1 MALVKECQEK
11 TNTKSNMKNI
21 LNQLGATAA
30 NLEGATPQE
39 LEILGMNSMG
49 PAVQGPT
56 FTNPMTSIKDAVQ
69 GPTFT
74 NPMTSIK
81 DAVAIPP
88 VVPTANNFSPT
99 TKSAADYIYGSDVA
113 RGY

>member
-1 MALVKECQEK
+1 
-11 TNTKSNMKNI
+11 MKNI

-56 FTNPMTSIKDAVQ
+56 FTNPMTSIKDAV
-69 GPTFT
+69 
-74 NPMTSIK
+74 
-81 DAVAIPP
+81 AIPP

>member
-1 MALVKECQEK
+1 
-11 TNTKSNMKNI
+11 MKNI

-39 LEILGMNSMG
+39 LEMLGMNPMG

-56 FTNPMTSIKDAVQ
+56 FTNPMTPTTATAV
-69 GPTFT
+69 
-74 NPMTSIK
+74 
-81 DAVAIPP
+81 IPP

>member
-1 MALVKECQEK
+1 MAYKI
-11 TNTKSNMKNI
+11 KSI

-39 LEILGMNSMG
+39 LEMLGMNPMG

-56 FTNPMTSIKDAVQ
+56 FTNPMT
-69 GPTFT
+69 PTT
-74 NPMTSIK
+74 NP
-81 DAVAIPP
+81 AVLPP
-88 VVPTANNFSPT
+88 VVPTEKNFSPSA
-99 TKSAADYIYGSDVA
+99 KSAADYIYGSDVA